1 RRSRAL
7 SSRPSHLASCRGS
20 QSPALSPGSASPQ
33 SPTPPGHTRSASSLS
48 SPSSSSHFPRLSRPT
63 CWPPPSRTPM
73 QRRRTPVEWF
83 CYSGSQALAL
93 VEPPEP
99 GSWSSFGQVAAKALN
114 APRRFAAR
122 FRVDLLEQVGRRQA
136 RSRRRESCPRA
147 AERGLEIDTLNES
160 LWRLAMQAESKLRLR
175 QAVAERY
182 ERVRALLGVLGGRAT
197 A

>member
-1 RRSRAL
+1 DEASRVNRTQEVA
-7 SSRPSHLASCRGS
+7 GS
-20 QSPALSPGSASPQ
+20 SPA
-33 SPTPPGHTRSASSLS
+33 SSTKK
-48 SPSSSSHFPRLSRPT
+48 RPA
-63 CWPPPSRTPM
+63 
-73 QRRRTPVEWF
+73 QPVF
-83 CYSGSQALAL
+83 LFSGLATKSC
-93 VEPPEP
+93 ETAA
-99 GSWSSFGQVAAKALN
+99 WSSFGQVAAKALIP
-114 APRRFAAR
+114 PRRVAAR
-122 FRVDLLEQVGRRQA
+122 FRVDLLEQVGHRQA

>member
-1 RRSRAL
+1 MVKFWS
-7 SSRPSHLASCRGS
+7 SSREGDSSHRGGS
-20 QSPALSPGSASPQ
+20 QQG
-33 SPTPPGHTRSASSLS
+33 
-48 SPSSSSHFPRLSRPT
+48 
-63 CWPPPSRTPM
+63 
-73 QRRRTPVEWF
+73 
-83 CYSGSQALAL
+83 
-93 VEPPEP
+93 
-99 GSWSSFGQVAAKALN
+99 
-114 APRRFAAR
+114 